1 MESML
6 HVDTYVCMHETSEL
20 SLIVQ
25 AAVMARTIFAKR
37 GGG

>member
-1 MESML
+1 MWILM
-6 HVDTYVCMHETSEL
+6 YVCMIETSEL